1 MGVERRLPVM
11 KKINVLEPKQPTL
24 KPRKRVAAYA
34 RVSMETERLKH
45 SLSAQVSYYSALIQK
60 NPEWIYAGVYA
71 DDAISGTG
79 TEKRSEFNRL
89 IADCDAGLVNIVLV
103 KSISRFA
110 RNTVDLL
117 NTVRHLKDIG
127 VDVWFEDEGIHS
139 LDGDGELMLTI
150 LASFAQEESR
160 SISEN
165 CKWGIRKQYERGEGR
180 GCKIYGYRAK
190 KGQLVIQE
198 DEAAVVRRIFQLFLA
213 GDSCYVISK
222 KLEAEGVR
230 SYAGKRLCGEVIA
243 GMIRQEKY
251 TGCTLGQKF
260 FAENHVTHKPVRNNG
275 ELPMYFIEETHPA
288 IISMETFQAAQ
299 QEFAQRY
306 GVEIKNGI
314 AQRASY
320 LYHPGGE
327 SEPHPK
333 HRAPQWSEE
342 RRKAHS
348 EYFRTRECGLCRYDF
363 SHFIECEHCGG
374 HMQASLKHY
383 VDGSTEV
390 GWVDVEHTMRAK
402 DTPRP
407 LVLRDSALK
416 KQIASALGWEAFDA
430 DRMFETLSGIG
441 IDVDMITLHFKD
453 GSIKR
458 FRYIQP
464 KQIHRKRKETT

>member
-1 MGVERRLPVM
+1 M
-11 KKINVLEPKQPTL
+11 KKISVLEPQQPAF

-71 DDAISGTG
+71 DDSISGTG

-89 IADCDAGLVNIVLV
+89 ITDCDAGLISIVLV

-165 CKWGIRKQYERGEGR
+165 CKWGIRKQYERGASR
-180 GCKIYGYRAK
+180 GCKIFGYRTK
-190 KGQLVIQE
+190 KGKLVIQE
-198 DEAAVVRRIFQLFLA
+198 DEAEIVRRIFQMFLD
-213 GDSCYVISK
+213 GDSCYIIGK

-230 SYAGKRLCGEVIA
+230 SYAGKTLCGEVIA
-243 GMIRQEKY
+243 NMIRQEKY
-251 TGCTLGQKF
+251 TGCTLAQKLF
-260 FAENHVTHKPVRNNG
+260 TESHVTHKQVRNNG
-275 ELPMYFIEETHPA
+275 ELPMYFIEDTHPA
-288 IISMETFQAAQ
+288 IISMDTFQAAQ
-299 QEFAQRY
+299 EEFASRY

-314 AQRASY
+314 AQKASY
-320 LYHPGGE
+320 FFHRNGE
-327 SEPHPK
+327 TGPHPK
-333 HRAPQWSEE
+333 HRGPQWSEE
-342 RRKAHS
+342 RRRQHA
-348 EYFRTRECGLCRYDF
+348 EIFRNRETGLCRYDF
-363 SHFIECEHCGG
+363 SHFIECENCGG
-374 HMQASLKHY
+374 HLQASLKHY

-390 GWVDVEHTMRAK
+390 GWIDPEHKDRVENSA
-402 DTPRP
+402 RP
-407 LVLRDSALK
+407 PVFRDSALK
-416 KQIASALGWEAFDA
+416 RQIADVLGWEDFDA
-430 DRMFETLSGIG
+430 DRMFETLSGITANL
-441 IDVDMITLHFKD
+441 DMVTLYFKD
-453 GSIKR
+453 GEVKR
-458 FRYIQP
+458 FRYIPP
-464 KQIHRKRKETT
+464 KQIHRKRKETI